1 MSNRDKLLEK
11 ILKDDDDISGLIEN
25 ADESLKA
32 DKEIIMAAAKLDG
45 MSLKYADDSLK
56 GDKEVVLAA
65 SEEDGWCALKYC
77 SEDLKADRDFV
88 LEIVKKDGSALGE
101 AHESLKA
108 DKEIVLAA
116 VMQYGD
122 AFDDADESLKEDK
135 DILKAYEEFE
145 GDDDDLF
152 DIWLFMKIVSRDQ
165 FEDSLSPIYL
175 NHKASKEREIEFLY
189 SNYKENE
196 EIWWGNFKNIKYVNL
211 VLLGEAPL
219 RTNNYI
225 YKNSKKKVVQS
236 PFLNYKI
243 IQEIL
248 RSHSDNFEIRSQE
261 DFIRSLNIIGLVV
274 IDMFPFTFNNKQTTF
289 QYGTTKRV
297 NILLDQIFELS
308 KAWNIEPK
316 IEAINNISNKKI
328 KYAIRYKK
336 HVSRC
341 NKYFSKLD
349 LINLS
354 SSNMG
359 INKTLLEAQFK
370 KKNLF

>member
-122 AFDDADESLKEDK
+122 AFDDDDKVTGIDVRRKNSLVLSAKETSC
-135 DILKAYEEFE
+135 LH
-145 GDDDDLF
+145 GDFSDDL
-152 DIWLFMKIVSRDQ
+152 
-165 FEDSLSPIYL
+165 
-175 NHKASKEREIEFLY
+175 
-189 SNYKENE
+189 
-196 EIWWGNFKNIKYVNL
+196 
-211 VLLGEAPL
+211 VLG
-219 RTNNYI
+219 
-225 YKNSKKKVVQS
+225 
-236 PFLNYKI
+236 
-243 IQEIL
+243 
-248 RSHSDNFEIRSQE
+248 
-261 DFIRSLNIIGLVV
+261 
-274 IDMFPFTFNNKQTTF
+274 
-289 QYGTTKRV
+289 
-297 NILLDQIFELS
+297 
-308 KAWNIEPK
+308 
-316 IEAINNISNKKI
+316 INN
-328 KYAIRYKK
+328 
-336 HVSRC
+336 
-341 NKYFSKLD
+341 
-349 LINLS
+349 
-354 SSNMG
+354 MP
-359 INKTLLEAQFK
+359 
-370 KKNLF
+370 